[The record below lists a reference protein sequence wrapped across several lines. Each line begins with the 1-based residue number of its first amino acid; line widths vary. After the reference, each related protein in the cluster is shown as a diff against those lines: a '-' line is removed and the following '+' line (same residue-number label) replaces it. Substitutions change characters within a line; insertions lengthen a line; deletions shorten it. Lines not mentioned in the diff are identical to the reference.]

1 VFGPVTIISSEVSSL
16 DSRTSST
23 ETGDEQE
30 ALDLSHLDKST
41 QDKVRTVIN
50 RHASMWRGYL
60 GQLSVAKHRIYLKE
74 DAKPMYQ
81 APYHAGKNARKV
93 KRAEVDRMLKAGVIE
108 PATSEWASPV
118 VLITRKY

>member
-1 VFGPVTIISSEVSSL
+1 VFGPVTIISSEASSL

-41 QDKVRTVIN
+41 QDKVRTIIN

-60 GQLSVAKHRIYLKE
+60 GQLSVSKHRIDLKE
-74 DAKPMYQ
+74 DSKHMYQ
-81 APYHAGKNARKV
+81 APYHAGKNAREV
-93 KRAEVDRMLKAGVIE
+93 ERAEVDIMLKQE
-108 PATSEWASPV
+108 
-118 VLITRKY
+118 